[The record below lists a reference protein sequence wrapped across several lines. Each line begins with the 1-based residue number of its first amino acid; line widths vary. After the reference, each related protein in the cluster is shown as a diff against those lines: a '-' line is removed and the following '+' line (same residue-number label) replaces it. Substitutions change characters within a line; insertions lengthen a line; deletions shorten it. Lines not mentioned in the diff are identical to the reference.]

1 MKKVLSFILLL
12 AIVFTVTG
20 CSEDAVSSQTAS
32 KQALPGAT
40 QVTNPIKEKSPPHI
54 VTTKYET
61 YDNIVAD
68 FDVTEFGA
76 DNTGKSDSTSA
87 INLALMNCNNYGGG
101 TVYMPA
107 GKYLITSS
115 INIPDYVTL
124 RGDWQDPDKG
134 NEYGTIIIADVPS
147 SDSVTDGLFVL
158 TGSSGVNGL
167 TVYYKNQSI
176 DNVVPYSFT
185 FYMKPSILASIKNC
199 TIINGYRGIGTTNSG
214 AHEQLTVKNVKGT
227 LLKTGIAI
235 NNSSDVGTIDGLTV
249 NSKYWA
255 EAGSGLTPADKSKIE
270 AYTKANGEGMYITD
284 AEQQQMYNISVSGFK
299 YGILFPSIQTRYMGS
314 GSFYNLNITNCE
326 YGIYA
331 QEGTHNGG
339 RDTIIDFRWGYNIA
353 NSVIEGSKYSIYNG
367 SVMREN
373 FTACFKLSGVKLSGD
388 YYGNIIGY
396 SYDADHSGYKLDTLK
411 TTKTTGT
418 FFKRM
423 GDTATED
430 DIQAALDE
438 AGKAGGGI
446 VYLTNGRY
454 TIKKGLTV
462 PENVLLRGKCSS
474 ALRMGAKGTVI
485 IADQKGYDNVDKAVS
500 AKALITLEG
509 KNSGVSGIFFY
520 FNGNAEI
527 LKKSLD
533 IKYYPYAVR
542 GKAKNVYATNLCIVA
557 ATHGID
563 FLNCENYVVEG
574 IQTTCFENCIRA
586 GGGGIVMNCLQNV
599 TVLVRSN
606 FRFSH
611 ADEKF
616 NMFDITRYN
625 TDIVRIENSK
635 NDRVLNCFG
644 YGVKSTI
651 YTKNANDVLC
661 VNLGADNIGETSSM
675 HEFNGGSVTVI
686 NSLRYNGN
694 SYINKGCKLKIYNRM
709 GIWLPYEEDVK

>member
-1 MKKVLSFILLL
+1 MNKIISILLCFILLL
-12 AIVFTVTG
+12 SFTG
-20 CSEDAVSSQTAS
+20 CGDEEVSSTAS
-32 KQALPGAT
+32 KQKLPGST
-40 QVTNPIKEKSPPHI
+40 PTNIPKEKSAPHM

-61 YDNIVAD
+61 FDNVIAD

-76 DNTGKSDSTSA
+76 DITGQNDSTSA
-87 INLALMNCNNYGGG
+87 INLALMSCNNAGGG

-115 INIPDYVTL
+115 LSIPEYVTL

-134 NEYGTIIIADVPS
+134 TEYGTIIIADVPS
-147 SDSVTDGLFVL
+147 SDSVTGGLFVL

-167 TVYYKNQSI
+167 TVYYKNQNI
-176 DNVVPYSFT
+176 DNVIPYSFT

-227 LLKTGIAI
+227 VLKTGIAI
-235 NNSSDVGTIDGLTV
+235 NNSSDVGTIDGLTF
-249 NSKYWA
+249 NSKYWS
-255 EAGSGLTPADKSKIE
+255 EAGSGLISADKAKIE

-299 YGILFPSIQTRYMGS
+299 YGILFPSVQTRYMGS

-331 QEGTHNGG
+331 EEGTHNGG
-339 RDTIIDFRWGYNIA
+339 RDTTIDFRWGYNIA
-353 NSVIEGSKYSIYNG
+353 NSVIAGDKYSIYNG

-373 FTACFKLSGVKLSGD
+373 FIGCFKLSGVTIYGEAYGQILANSYTTDLSQ
-388 YYGNIIGY
+388 
-396 SYDADHSGYKLDTLK
+396 YKLDTLK
-411 TTKTTGT
+411 TTKTTGS
-418 FFKRM
+418 FFKLM
-423 GDTATED
+423 GGKATEEE
-430 DIQAALDE
+430 IQAALDE
-438 AGKAGGGI
+438 AGNAGGGI
-446 VYLTNGRY
+446 VYLAEENY

-462 PENVLLRGKCSS
+462 PENVLLRGKCASP
-474 ALRMGAKGTVI
+474 LRMGGKGTVI
-485 IADQKGYDNVDKAVS
+485 IADQKGYDTPSKAEN
-500 AKALITLEG
+500 ATALITLEG
-509 KNSGVSGIFFY
+509 DNAGVSGIFFY
-520 FNGNAEI
+520 YNANAET

-563 FLNCENYVVEG
+563 FTNCEDYVIEG
-574 IQTTCFENCIRA
+574 IQTTCFNNCIKA
-586 GGGGIVMNCLQNV
+586 GGGGIIMNCLQNV

-606 FRFSH
+606 FKFSH
-611 ADEKF
+611 DDEKF

-635 NDRVLNCFG
+635 NDTVLNCFG
-644 YGVKSTI
+644 YGVKTNI
-651 YTKNANDVLC
+651 YAKNTTDLLC
-661 VNLGADNIGETSSM
+661 VNLGADNIGNTTNM
-675 HEFNGGSVTVI
+675 HEFEGGSATVI

-694 SYINKGCKLKIYNRM
+694 SYSNKGCKLKIYNRM
-709 GIWLPYEEDVK
+709 GIWAPFEEDV